1 MQGLAAAGAVPAALG
16 ILGANYG
23 PGKRKNKVFASF
35 SAGNPIGAA
44 FGLILGGVLTSYVSW
59 RWVMWIIG
67 IFETVMAVTAV
78 FVIPKD
84 KKRIGPKETI
94 DWAGA
99 VLVTSGLVL
108 FCFGLTYS
116 PVKCLL
122 MIAMRRMR
130 QINGKRGGLYSV

>member
-1 MQGLAAAGAVPAALG
+1 MQGLAAAGAVPSALG

-44 FGLILGGVLTSYVSW
+44 FGLVLGGVLTSYVSW

-67 IFETVMAVTAV
+67 IFEAIVAIGA
-78 FVIPKD
+78 FLLIPKD
-84 KKRIGPKETI
+84 KPRPGPRERI

-99 VLVTSGLVL
+99 FLVTSGLVL
-108 FCFGLTYS
+108 FCFVLTYVPS
-116 PVKCLL
+116 ALWKD
-122 MIAMRRMR
+122 
-130 QINGKRGGLYSV
+130 

>member
-78 FVIPKD
+78 LLIPKD
-84 KKRIGPKETI
+84 NKRLGPKETI

-108 FCFGLTYS
+108 FCFGLTY
-116 PVKCLL
+116 LL
-122 MIAMRRMR
+122 F
-130 QINGKRGGLYSV
+130 SSS